1 MKHKNKAI
9 TYSLLTHIRNNG
21 YLAKGPFDIF
31 IPLVKKAI
39 SSLNNKGIYQGANI
53 SEIKYEADSL
63 YTLDFPIPVIK
74 KILFQISKEINT
86 NEKTN
91 FVLHKDDSYVIDKF
105 IFEEFDQVISAK
117 EEEIERIEKLYIQ
130 FLETTTENEIFPENI
145 FKFIEKNKFN
155 LSKYF
160 SEKNEKNGDDFT
172 TEAQFISFF
181 KSIPSVYEVIKDIY
195 LGAIISCYIEY
206 QPEIST
212 KEVELLLDTNFIVG
226 LLDLNTPESTHT
238 CRTLI
243 KIAKANNYKISILQ
257 ATIDETENLL
267 KSKANNFDKSFLQKK
282 INPEDVFNACD
293 RRKLSKSDLER
304 LSDNIVKELNY
315 YKINIIYH
323 HDKYTNEAKHSPEYE
338 DLKKIRN
345 SDISALHDATAI
357 IYVKKQRKKLIKEF
371 EKVNCWFVNNSTSF
385 FGDTFNLKNGFQ
397 PTTIKADDLLNILW
411 LSSPSLNKEFSS
423 DDLINIGLTSTISLT
438 LNKNLPKSRVLK
450 ELDENLCKYAQEN
463 ISDEDIVRIAK
474 RITNKQ
480 LTNIEELNLL
490 AENRHEDFTK
500 RLNEESEKQ
509 KEIEIKTA
517 KKLDTVFK
525 AVKNETSKYIN
536 LRKKLE
542 NENKIQSDELINTKK
557 ALNDKNEEFNKYKT
571 DLFIRNE
578 IRKWRLKTI
587 IECIISVLILIGIS
601 IYLLYIN
608 RWDLIKTIEYYK
620 NHFIINILISILIV
634 LFNGYF
640 FKSLYDKYRNHSNI
654 ENYKKNIKILK
665 EKL

>member
-1 MKHKNKAI
+1 MKNKNKAI

-21 YLAKGPFDIF
+21 NIAKGPFDIF
-31 IPLVKKAI
+31 IPLIKKAI
-39 SSLNNKGIYQGANI
+39 SSLNNKGIFQGANI
-53 SEIKYEADSL
+53 SEIKLEADTL
-63 YTLDFPIPVIK
+63 YSLDFPIPVIR

-86 NEKTN
+86 EEKTS
-91 FVLHKDDSYVIDKF
+91 FVLHNDDSFVIDKY
-105 IFEEFDQVISAK
+105 IFEEFDEIISAK
-117 EEEIERIEKLYIQ
+117 EEEIERIEKLYIE
-130 FLETTTENEIFPENI
+130 FLETTSENEILPENI
-145 FKFIEKNKFN
+145 LKFIEKNKYN

-160 SEKNEKNGDDFT
+160 SEKNEKNGEDFT
-172 TEAQFISFF
+172 SEAQFISFF

-206 QPEIST
+206 QPEINT
-212 KEVELLLDTNFIVG
+212 NEVELLLDTNFIVG

-243 KIAKANNYKISILQ
+243 KIAKANKYKISILQ

-267 KSKANNFDKSFLQKK
+267 KSKAHNFDKSFLQKK

-293 RRKLSKSDLER
+293 RRKLNKSDLER

-315 YKINIIYH
+315 YKVNIIYH
-323 HDKYTNEAKHSPEYE
+323 HDKYTNEAKHSTEYE

-357 IYVKKQRKKLIKEF
+357 TYVKKQRKKPIKEF

-397 PTTIKADDLLNILW
+397 PTTIKADDLLNVLW

-423 DDLINIGLTSTISLT
+423 DDLVNIGLTSTISLT
-438 LNKNLPKSRVLK
+438 LNKNLPKSRILK
-450 ELDENLCKYAQEN
+450 ELDENLCKYAQDDV
-463 ISDEDIVRIAK
+463 SDEDIVRIAK

-480 LTNIEELNLL
+480 LTDIEELNSL
-490 AENRHEDFTK
+490 AENNKEEFTK
-500 RLNEESEKQ
+500 RLNEEAEKQ
-509 KEIEIKTA
+509 KEIESKTV

-525 AVKNETSKYIN
+525 AVKNETTKYYN

-542 NENKIQSDELINTKK
+542 DDTKTQTDELTDNRK
-557 ALNDKNEEFNKYKT
+557 ALKDKDDEFFNYKK
-571 DLFIRNE
+571 DVFIE
-578 IRKWRLKTI
+578 KKLKHWRLYTI
-587 IECIISVLILIGIS
+587 AECTVAILIVVAI
-601 IYLLYIN
+601 ILYLLN
-608 RWDLIKTIEYYK
+608 LNDWNFDKTIEYYK
-620 NHFIINILISILIV
+620 GKFVINTNISIIMIFL
-634 LFNGYF
+634 NGFF

-654 ENYKKNIKILK
+654 ENFKKNIKIPK
-665 EKL
+665 EL

>member
-1 MKHKNKAI
+1 MKNKNKAI

-21 YLAKGPFDIF
+21 NIAKGPFDIF
-31 IPLVKKAI
+31 IPLIKKAI
-39 SSLNNKGIYQGANI
+39 SSLNNKGIFQGANI
-53 SEIKYEADSL
+53 SEIKLEADTL
-63 YTLDFPIPVIK
+63 YSLDFPIPVIR

-86 NEKTN
+86 EEKTS
-91 FVLHKDDSYVIDKF
+91 FVLHNDDSFVIDKY
-105 IFEEFDQVISAK
+105 IFEEFDEIISAK
-117 EEEIERIEKLYIQ
+117 EEEIERIEKLYIE
-130 FLETTTENEIFPENI
+130 FLETTSENEILPENI
-145 FKFIEKNKFN
+145 FKFIEKNKYN

-160 SEKNEKNGDDFT
+160 SEKNEKNGEDFT
-172 TEAQFISFF
+172 SEAQFISFF

-206 QPEIST
+206 QPEINT
-212 KEVELLLDTNFIVG
+212 NEVELLLDTNFIVG

-243 KIAKANNYKISILQ
+243 KIAKANKYKISILQ

-267 KSKANNFDKSFLQKK
+267 KSKAHNFDKSFLQKK

-293 RRKLSKSDLER
+293 RRKLNKSDLER

-315 YKINIIYH
+315 YKVNIIYH
-323 HDKYTNEAKHSPEYE
+323 HDKYTNEAKHSTEYE

-357 IYVKKQRKKLIKEF
+357 TYVKKQRKKPIKEF

-397 PTTIKADDLLNILW
+397 PTTIKADDLLNVLW

-423 DDLINIGLTSTISLT
+423 DDLVNIGLTSTISLT
-438 LNKNLPKSRVLK
+438 LNKNLPKSRILK
-450 ELDENLCKYAQEN
+450 ELDENLCKYAQDDV
-463 ISDEDIVRIAK
+463 SDEDIVRIAK

-480 LTNIEELNLL
+480 LTDIEELNSL
-490 AENRHEDFTK
+490 AENNKEEFTK
-500 RLNEESEKQ
+500 RLNEEAEKQ
-509 KEIEIKTA
+509 KEIESKTV

-525 AVKNETSKYIN
+525 AVKNETTKYYN

-542 NENKIQSDELINTKK
+542 DETKTQTDELTDIRK
-557 ALNDKNEEFNKYKT
+557 ALKDKDDEFFNYKK
-571 DLFIRNE
+571 DVFIE
-578 IRKWRLKTI
+578 KKLKHWRLYTI
-587 IECIISVLILIGIS
+587 AECTVAILIVVAI
-601 IYLLYIN
+601 ILYLLN
-608 RWDLIKTIEYYK
+608 LNDWNFDKTIEYYK
-620 NHFIINILISILIV
+620 GKFVINTIISIIMIFL
-634 LFNGYF
+634 NGFF

-654 ENYKKNIKILK
+654 ENFKKNIKIPK
-665 EKL
+665 EL

>member
-1 MKHKNKAI
+1 MKNKNKAI

-21 YLAKGPFDIF
+21 NIAKGPFDIF
-31 IPLVKKAI
+31 IPLLKKAI
-39 SSLNNKGIYQGANI
+39 SSLNSKGIYQGANI
-53 SEIKYEADSL
+53 SEIKVEADKL
-63 YTLDFPIPVIK
+63 YSLDFPIPVIR

-86 NEKTN
+86 DEKVN
-91 FVLHKDDSYVIDKF
+91 FVIHKDDSFVIDRYVF
-105 IFEEFDQVISAK
+105 DEFDEILSAK
-117 EEEIERIEKLYIQ
+117 EEEVDRIEKLYIEY
-130 FLETTTENEIFPENI
+130 LETTSDKEILPENI

-172 TEAQFISFF
+172 SEAQFISFF
-181 KSIPSVYEVIKDIY
+181 KTIPSVYEVIKDIY

-206 QPEIST
+206 QPEVNT
-212 KEVELLLDTNFIVG
+212 NEVELLLDTNFIVG

-243 KIAKANNYKISILQ
+243 KIAKANNYKISVLQ

-267 KSKANNFDKSFLQKK
+267 KSKAHNFDKSFLQKK

-293 RRKLSKSDLER
+293 RRKLNKSDLER
-304 LSDNIVKELNY
+304 ISDNIVKELNH
-315 YKINIIYH
+315 YKVNIIYH
-323 HDKYTNEAKHSPEYE
+323 HDKYTNEAKHSAEYE

-385 FGDTFNLKNGFQ
+385 FGETINLKNGFQ
-397 PTTIKADDLLNILW
+397 PTTIKADDLLNVLW
-411 LSSPSLNKEFSS
+411 LSSPSMNKELSS

-480 LTNIEELNLL
+480 LTDIEELNSL
-490 AENRHEDFTK
+490 AENNEEEFTK
-500 RLNEESEKQ
+500 RLNEEVEKQ
-509 KEIEIKTA
+509 KQIEAKTIQKLEI
-517 KKLDTVFK
+517 VFK
-525 AVKNETSKYIN
+525 AVKNETSKYHN

-542 NENKIQSDELINTKK
+542 DETKAQSDELTEVKI
-557 ALNDKNEEFNKYKT
+557 ALKYKDDEFNQFKK
-571 DLFIRNE
+571 DLFIE
-578 IRKWRLKTI
+578 KKIKKWRLYTI
-587 IECIISVLILIGIS
+587 IECTIAFLVIICIS
-601 IYLLYIN
+601 IYLLILN
-608 RWDLIKTIEYYK
+608 EWDLNKTIEYYK
-620 NHFIINILISILIV
+620 SNFIINIIISFIILLI
-634 LFNGYF
+634 NGYY

-654 ENYKKNIKILK
+654 ENFKKNIRIPKDL
-665 EKL
+665 